1 MGKRRS
7 KSENYI
13 SKGEHSNVARRWI
26 KTCRMGRAEG
36 ERIDAQWKAFKQGK
50 RVILTVKN
58 PNKNQTNKPFIKVN
72 AKEYWKSS
80 RKEND

>member
-58 PNKNQTNKPFIKVN
+58 PNKNQIEIENLCLSKIRANKVL
-72 AKEYWKSS
+72 SC
-80 RKEND
+80 